1 MKPLL
6 LASILL
12 SFPALAENT
21 KQPCRA
27 DDYYCQSKQTPMES
41 ESKITKA
48 KKLSDQI
55 VPVKVEEPAQV
66 EAINETNGQGILRTY

>member
-1 MKPLL
+1 MKTLL
-6 LASILL
+6 LASVLL
-12 SFPALAENT
+12 SLPALAENT

-27 DDYYCQSKQTPMES
+27 DDYYCQSKQAPVES

-48 KKLSDQI
+48 KKLSDEI
-55 VPVKVEEPAQV
+55 IPVKVEEPARI